1 MWRWAARLCLC
12 LALALVFVPCGVAWA
27 EEAEPAEPAEEQSPT
42 VSTVT
47 VSVSFVG
54 LDKEEWDRV
63 DDLALPLG
71 ATAWDATTAAL
82 VQSHLYYTTDLP
94 SSRQA
99 LVSLMRNLE
108 DEPLEF
114 DPSTGSGWRLYVN
127 GNRQRGRA
135 SELELADG
143 DEVSWRYEVGTFV
156 VTVSVVGPGGT
167 GQSYWIEPTPVRISY
182 GQNAWDAS
190 LKVLEKNGYKK
201 GRLLSYSLDDDG
213 HVTLQSLAALG
224 ENGITGE
231 SWRAFL
237 NGSPEEDIAHVAL
250 QDGDSI
256 CWYYAGN
263 GEQSLPVFVVTSG
276 AASQSPASQVRIDG
290 TVVPVWSKPVA
301 RDDGT
306 LAWLGNESGLKLSGA
321 SGLAE
326 ILTSDVIL
334 PHNLPDIASRGIW
347 QKSLAR
353 VLDDVA
359 YLGEGGLASTSR
371 DGGICYLDG
380 DGEVVKLGVL

>member
-12 LALALVFVPCGVAWA
+12 LALALAFAARGVAWA
-27 EEAEPAEPAEEQSPT
+27 EEAQPAEEQPPAA
-42 VSTVT
+42 STVT

-63 DDLALPLG
+63 DGLALPLG
-71 ATAWDATTAAL
+71 ATAWEATTAAL
-82 VQSHLYYTTDLP
+82 VRSHLYYTTDLP

-108 DEPLEF
+108 DDPLAF
-114 DPSTGSGWRLYVN
+114 DPATGSGWHLYVN
-127 GNRQRGRA
+127 GNRYRGRA
-135 SELELADG
+135 TEKELADG
-143 DEVSWRYEVGTFV
+143 DDVSWRYEVGTFV
-156 VTVSVVGPGGT
+156 VSVSVVGPGGT
-167 GQSYWIEPTPVRISY
+167 GASYWIEPTPVRISY

-213 HVTLQSLAALG
+213 SVTLQSLAALG

-231 SWRAFL
+231 SWGAFL
-237 NGSPEEDIAHVAL
+237 NGSPEEDIAHVSL
-250 QDGDSI
+250 EDGDSI

-263 GEQSLPVFVVTSG
+263 GEQSLPAFVVSSG
-276 AASQSPASQVRIDG
+276 AASQSPASQVRIEG
-290 TVVPVWSKPVA
+290 TVVPLWSRSVV
-301 RDDGT
+301 RDDGS
-306 LAWLGNESGLKLSGA
+306 LAWLGNESGLRLSG
-321 SGLAE
+321 GDTLAE
-326 ILTSDVIL
+326 LLTSEVIL
-334 PHNLPDIASRGIW
+334 PHNLPAIASRGVW

-353 VLDDVA
+353 VLDDIA
-359 YLGEGGLASTSR
+359 YLGEGGLASSSR

-380 DGEVVKLGVL
+380 DGEVVKLGVS